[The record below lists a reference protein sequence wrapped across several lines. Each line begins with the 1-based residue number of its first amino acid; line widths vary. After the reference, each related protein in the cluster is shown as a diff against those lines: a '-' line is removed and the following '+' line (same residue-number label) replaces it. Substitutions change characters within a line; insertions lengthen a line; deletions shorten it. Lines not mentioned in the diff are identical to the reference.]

1 MFYFKN
7 IELLFL
13 LILTIPLFYL
23 IRKRSFD
30 FGDIF
35 SQRVLD
41 KVKLKNRGIAKKT
54 RAVLL
59 IVSIIFAIFAIS
71 RPQIDN
77 GEIKVKSSFISIVT
91 AIDIS
96 YSMFANDIYPNRFEF
111 AKSKF
116 FTTLEYLK
124 NAKVALIGFTS
135 QTFLVSPLTQDF
147 HSLKFLAKNMRLDYL
162 NLKGTSIISTLKSA
176 NNLFK
181 KEQKKILLLF
191 TDGGDNED
199 FKEEIAYAKTHNIS
213 IFVYNI
219 ATKKG
224 GVIKTKDGV
233 MKNKNGDIVVVK
245 RNEKIKELALKT
257 GGGYMEYS
265 LNKDDIKLLTNA
277 IRNKFKAKEE
287 QNSVI
292 KDTKELFYYPLI
304 ISILLFFISIFS
316 LPRRTQ

>member
-30 FGDIF
+30 FGNIF

-176 NNLFK
+176 K